1 MGGCGPTPEDLP
13 SVRRKVH
20 GAVMAWAR
28 TAAICAAAVS
38 AWLPTAVAAK
48 ADSSSDFLA
57 MLSAKGLNVGDTP
70 ADVQLTLYEGDAIC
84 HLMYWGY
91 TPQVA
96 ARQVPY
102 AFPNAHTRAGDW
114 ICARGADDSL
124 RQDVHHALA
133 NRRRLL
139 SPSCELTVSE
149 AISSLCGPQ

>member
-20 GAVMAWAR
+20 GTVMASVR
-28 TAAICAAAVS
+28 TGVICAVAVS

-57 MLSAKGLNVGDTP
+57 MLSAGGLNVGDTP

-84 HLMYWGY
+84 HLLYWGY

-102 AFPNAHTRAGDW
+102 AFPNATPAQVTGF
-114 ICARGADDSL
+114 
-124 RQDVHHALA
+124 VHAA
-133 NRRRLL
+133 Q
-139 SPSCELTVSE
+139 TT
-149 AISSLCGPQ
+149 LCGTMFTTPLQTGGDY